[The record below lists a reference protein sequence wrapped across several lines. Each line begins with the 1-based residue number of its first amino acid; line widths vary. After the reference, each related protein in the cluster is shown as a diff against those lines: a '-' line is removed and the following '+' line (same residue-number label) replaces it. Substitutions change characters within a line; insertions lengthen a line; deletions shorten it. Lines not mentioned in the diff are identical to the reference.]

1 MAKDPASIPK
11 EPVVKESMD
20 YALLKRTGIDEIQE
34 IAGEIWT
41 DYNEHDPGVTIL
53 EQLCF
58 AITELAYKT
67 GMTVEELLYA
77 KRRERFEGKD
87 NGFYPPDQV
96 FPSSPISI
104 MDYRRLLVDYLYP
117 DVKNA
122 WLEPLESGAFG
133 VNMSGL
139 FEVNLILNDY
149 SRGNRQRVQTRA
161 FELLNG
167 HRNLCE
173 DFENIRIL
181 LPLKL
186 SIRANIDVDPKYM
199 VEAVLAEVLYKVS
212 LAITPHVP
220 FLSRQELE
228 ERGHS
233 VDEIFFGPRPK
244 HGFVDQDALKYTGE
258 RANWVTIHPARVVN
272 IIRDVKGVDRVNNLE
287 VGMHLAQHRL
297 PQGFQLVEKFKGDDE
312 HDGFYIGAKEAKL
325 PRGHKVVKIKN
336 ARRDLPIQMY
346 NIREEELVPRGFFP
360 TLDVDSILSN
370 DYLSCTVEGLAYE
383 INVEN
388 VRKNLERLESEQLT
402 QYQHPIAY
410 PEHNPRPV
418 RTAKEMSY
426 YYSIQNQFPEIYGI
440 GEYGVRKDRPL
451 EWRTH
456 ARHLKSYLY
465 FFEQIMANFLAQLTN
480 FYKLFSLKDEVP
492 RTYFNQFAEIPNSH
506 LILSPGQDEDD
517 VVEALDRI
525 SLDHDPIT
533 DRRNRS
539 LDHLLARFGEEFLS
553 EAYHAI
559 MRNGIE
565 ENQQRYEQE
574 LIKAKLRFMRNV
586 VELGRDRGRGP
597 DYLSYEGGDNPS
609 DLVNHSTALQ
619 KRLALLF
626 NMKDSQEISMAGSI
640 RDHDDVS
647 FDKKAKSKEKKAAFT
662 FSAKDQD
669 VLTAVMNDGLSRAN
683 FEIKEKEGGK
693 KDAEFQV
700 FFKALSGKGSN
711 SPVFKAATRDRCES
725 AITAF
730 IRKVRE
736 LNAESEGFHLVE
748 HVLLRPVG
756 SAMHTWFLVYEGRIF
771 LETQVTEDMEQDYE
785 FRDALLARGTEIDN
799 YLTTGTPDE
808 GYTLVLTGEDGSII
822 AYRDG
827 YIDESSAE
835 RERDRITK
843 LIPKLESE
851 KSGVIIRKEQHIP
864 KGALLADDFYSLQ
877 ITAILPAWPVR
888 FRNEKFRALF
898 EQMLK
903 LSVPAHTSVNC
914 YWLDLAEMGDFE
926 KVYMDWRTEKAK
938 IKPRQP
944 WLDEL
949 SWCLVI
955 MLKYFADPNDP
966 LVVGELHGLRD
977 KHGLSM
983 KFANEGE

>member
-1 MAKDPASIPK
+1 MAKEPASIPK
-11 EPVVKESMD
+11 EPEVQESMD
-20 YALLKRTGIDEIQE
+20 YAFLKRTGIDEIQE
-34 IAGEIWT
+34 IAGDIWT

-58 AITELAYKT
+58 AITELSYKT
-67 GMTVEELLYA
+67 GMSVEELLYA
-77 KRRERFEGKD
+77 RRRERFEGKD
-87 NGFYPPDQV
+87 NGFFTPDKA
-96 FPSSPISI
+96 FPSAPISI
-104 MDYRRLLVDYLYP
+104 VDYRRLLIDYLYP

-139 FEVNLILNDY
+139 YEVSLILNDY
-149 SRGNRQRVQTRA
+149 GRGNRQRVQQRA
-161 FELLNG
+161 FQLLNAN
-167 HRNLCE
+167 RSLCE
-173 DFENIRIL
+173 DFERIRIL

-186 SIRANIDVDPKYM
+186 SIRGDIDVDPQFM
-199 VEAVLAEVLYKVS
+199 VEGVMAEILYKVA

-220 FLSRQELE
+220 FLSRQDLE

-233 VDEIFFGPRPK
+233 VDEIFNGPRPK
-244 HGFVDQDALKYTGE
+244 HGFVDLEALKYTGD
-258 RANWVTIHPARVVN
+258 RANWVSIHPARVVN
-272 IIRDVKGVDRVNNLE
+272 IIRDVPGVDRVSNLE

-297 PQGFQLVEKFKGDDE
+297 PEGFQLVEKFKGDDI
-312 HDGFYIGAKEAKL
+312 HDGYYIGAKTAKM
-325 PRGHKVVKIKN
+325 PRGHKAVKIRSP
-336 ARRDLPIQMY
+336 RRDLPIQMY
-346 NIREEELVPRGFFP
+346 AIRDEESVPRGFFP
-360 TLDVDSILSN
+360 TLDVDAVLANNYI
-370 DYLSCTVEGLAYE
+370 SCTVEGLAYE
-383 INVEN
+383 PNYEN
-388 VRKNLERLESEQLT
+388 VRKNLERLQSEELT

-410 PEHNPRPV
+410 PEHNPRPQ
-418 RTAKEMSY
+418 RTAREISY

-456 ARHLKSYLY
+456 ARHLKAYLY

-480 FYKLFSLKDEVP
+480 FYKLFSLKDEVD
-492 RTYFNQFAEIPNSH
+492 RTYFNQFAEIPNAH
-506 LILSPGQDEDD
+506 LLLRPGQDEDD
-517 VVEALDRI
+517 VVDALDNI
-525 SLDHDPIT
+525 GLEYDPIT
-533 DRRNRS
+533 NRRNRS
-539 LDHLLARFGEEFLS
+539 LDHMLARFGEEFLS

-574 LIKAKLRFMRNV
+574 LIRAKLRFMRGV

-597 DYLSYEGGDNPS
+597 DYLSYDGGDNPA

-626 NMKDSQEISMAGSI
+626 NMKDSQEVSMAGSI
-640 RDHDDVS
+640 RNHEDVAFS
-647 FDKKAKSKEKKAAFT
+647 KKAKAKGKKAAFT

-669 VLTAVMNDGLSRAN
+669 VLTSVLNDGLSRQN
-683 FEIKEKEGGK
+683 FEIRENPKKEG
-693 KDAEFQV
+693 EFQI
-700 FFKALSGKGSN
+700 FFKALSGKGSGGAVY
-711 SPVFKAATRDRCES
+711 SAESRDQCES
-725 AITAF
+725 AVTAF
-730 IRKVRE
+730 IRKVRD
-736 LNAESEGFHLVE
+736 LNADSEGFHLVE

-771 LETQVTEDMEQDYE
+771 LETQVTEDMELDYE
-785 FRDALLARGTEIDN
+785 FRDALLNRGTEADN
-799 YLTTGTPDE
+799 YLTTGSPEE
-808 GYTLVLTGEDGSII
+808 GYTLVLTDEDGTII

-827 YIDESSAE
+827 YLDETSAE
-835 RERDRITK
+835 RERDRIIK
-843 LIPKLESE
+843 LIPKLEDE

-888 FRNEKFRALF
+888 FRNDKFRALF

-914 YWLDLAEMGDFE
+914 FWLDLAEMGDFE
-926 KVYMDWRTEKAK
+926 KVYMDWRAEKAK
-938 IKPRQP
+938 LKPRQP

-955 MLKYFADPNDP
+955 MLKYFADPNDD
-966 LVVGELHGLRD
+966 LVVGELFGLRD

-983 KFANEGE
+983 KFVNEGE

>member
-1 MAKDPASIPK
+1 MQKDPASIPK
-11 EPVVKESMD
+11 EPVVEESMD
-20 YALLKRTGIDEIQE
+20 YAFLKRKGIDEIQE
-34 IAGEIWT
+34 IAGEVWT

-67 GMTVEELLYA
+67 GMSVEELLYA
-77 KRRERFEGKD
+77 KRREPFEGKD

-96 FPSSPISI
+96 FPSSATSV
-104 MDYRRLLVDYLYP
+104 MDYRRLLIDHLYP
-117 DVKNA
+117 RVKNA

-139 FEVNLILNDY
+139 YKVSLILNDY
-149 SRGNRQRVQTRA
+149 TQASRNKVREDA
-161 FELLNG
+161 YKLLNNN
-167 HRNLCE
+167 RNICE
-173 DFENIRIL
+173 DFEHISIL
-181 LPLKL
+181 LPLRL
-186 SIRANIDVDPKYM
+186 SIRGTIDVDPKFM
-199 VEAVLAEVLYKVS
+199 VEAVIAEILYQVS

-228 ERGHS
+228 EQGYS
-233 VDEIFFGPRPK
+233 VEEIFNGPRPK
-244 HGFVDQDALKYTGE
+244 HGFVDQEALKYTGE
-258 RANWVTIHPARVVN
+258 KANWSTIHPARVVG
-272 IIRDVKGVDRVNNLE
+272 IIRDVPGVDRVNNLE
-287 VGMHLAQHRL
+287 VGMHLGQHRL
-297 PQGFQLVEKFKGDDE
+297 PEGFQLIEKFKGDDIS
-312 HDGFYIGAKEAKL
+312 DGFYIGAKSAKL
-325 PRGHKVVKIKN
+325 PRGHKIVKIKSP
-336 ARRDLPIQMY
+336 RRDVPIQMY
-346 NIREEELVPRGFFP
+346 NIRDGEAVPRGFFP
-360 TLDVDSILSN
+360 QLDVKSILQN
-370 DYLSCTVEGLAYE
+370 GYLNCTVEGLPYE
-383 INVEN
+383 PNVEN
-388 VRKNLERLESEQLT
+388 VAKNLERLESEQLT
-402 QYQHPIAY
+402 RYQHPIAY
-410 PEHNPRPV
+410 PEHRPRPK
-418 RTAKEMSY
+418 RTEKDISY

-440 GEYGVRKDRPL
+440 GQYGVRKDRPL

-465 FFEQIMANFLAQLTN
+465 FFEQIMNNFLAQLTN
-480 FYKLFSLKDEVP
+480 FYKLFSLKDEIP
-492 RTYFNQFAEIPNSH
+492 QTYFNQFAEIPNVD
-506 LILSPGQDEDD
+506 LVLRPGQDEDD
-517 VVEALDRI
+517 IVKALDQI

-565 ENQQRYEQE
+565 ENDQRYEQE
-574 LIKAKLRFMRNV
+574 LINAKLRFMRNV
-586 VELGRDRGRGP
+586 GELGRDRGRGP

-609 DLVNHSTALQ
+609 DLVNYSTALQ

-626 NMKDSQEISMAGSI
+626 NMSDSQEISMAGSI
-640 RDHDDVS
+640 RDHKDVAFS
-647 FDKKAKSKEKKAAFT
+647 KKGKDKSANSSFT

-669 VLTAVMNDGLSRAN
+669 VLVAVMNDGLERQN
-683 FEIKEKEGGK
+683 FKIEESSKKEG
-693 KDAEFQV
+693 EFNV
-700 FFKALSGKGSN
+700 LFKGLHGKGST
-711 SPVFKAATRDRCES
+711 SPVFTAKTRDRCE
-725 AITAF
+725 AAVTAF

-736 LNAESEGFHLVE
+736 LNSNSEGFHLIE

-756 SAMHTWFLVYEGRIF
+756 SAMHTWFLVHEGRIY
-771 LETQVTEDMEQDYE
+771 LETQVTEEMDQEHE
-785 FRDALLARGTEIDN
+785 FQDALTRRGTEADN
-799 YLTTGTPDE
+799 YIITGSPEE
-808 GYTLVLTGEDGSII
+808 GYTLVLTDEDGTII

-835 RERDRITK
+835 KERKGIMK
-843 LIPKLESE
+843 LIPKLENE

-877 ITAILPAWPVR
+877 LTAVLPAWPVR
-888 FRNEKFRALF
+888 FRNDKFRALF

-903 LSVPAHTSVNC
+903 LSVPAHTDVEC

-926 KVYMDWRTEKAK
+926 KVYMDWRVEKAK
-938 IKPRQP
+938 IRPRQP

-955 MLKYFADPNDP
+955 LLKYFADPNDP
-966 LVVGELHGLRD
+966 LVVSELYGLRD

-983 KFANEGE
+983 KFENEGE